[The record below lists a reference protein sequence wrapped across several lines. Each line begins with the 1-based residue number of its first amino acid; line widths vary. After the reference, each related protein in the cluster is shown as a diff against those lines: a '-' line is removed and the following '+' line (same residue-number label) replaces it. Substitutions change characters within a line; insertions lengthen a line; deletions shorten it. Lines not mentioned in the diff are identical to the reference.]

1 VRKGGNALAAIQLIL
16 LLYSMKRFPA
26 IHLVIFLFVGL
37 LFSACEKDGDEQAE
51 PASIEYT
58 LSADEAG
65 VLADIE
71 YTSGFGL
78 IRLVDEPLP
87 WSIDFKAIFELGDE
101 LILEAESGAQSE
113 MSAQITVDD
122 QVVASG
128 SGTHRV
134 QISYIKGLK

>member
-1 VRKGGNALAAIQLIL
+1 MNRI
-16 LLYSMKRFPA
+16 PA
-26 IHLVIFLFVGL
+26 IPVVIFLSAGL
-37 LFSACEKDGDEQAE
+37 LFSACKKEEDEQTE
-51 PASIEYT
+51 PATIEYS
-58 LSADEAG
+58 LSADDAG
-65 VLADIE
+65 ILADIE

-78 IRLVDEPLP
+78 IRLEDEPLP

-101 LILEAESGAQSE
+101 LTFKAESGAQSE

-128 SGTHRV
+128 SGTHQL

>member
-1 VRKGGNALAAIQLIL
+1 MRKGGNGLAAVPHIL
-16 LLYSMKRFPA
+16 LLYRMKRIPA
-26 IHLVIFLFVGL
+26 LLVVIFLSLGL
-37 LFSACEKDGDEQAE
+37 LISACNKEEDEQAE
-51 PASIEYT
+51 PATIEYS

-78 IRLVDEPLP
+78 IRLEDEPLP

-101 LILEAESGAQSE
+101 LVLKAESGAQSE

-122 QVVASG
+122 QVVTSG
-128 SGTHRV
+128 SGTHLV